1 MLCDKKYFILEAR
14 KDKSGIISR
23 NLITFKENMWQ
34 KTFKNLV
41 YNICVFIVIWIV
53 FFRSFTGFIRYIGC
67 YCIVLKST
75 FQ

>member
-41 YNICVFIVIWIV
+41 YNICVFIVIWIGCI
-53 FFRSFTGFIRYIGC
+53 RSFTRFPHYIGF
-67 YCIVLKST
+67 YCTASKST
-75 FQ
+75 F